1 MRSDTVVAYT
11 YQADIYCPGCIAQ
24 MFTEPD
30 TGDGVNAVQAQ
41 WMSTEDILER
51 VAERRGIDYS
61 DPYSY
66 DSDDFPK
73 VVLADQANDAD
84 FDHCGNMH
92 DDKFKDVC
100 DRHIA
105 HDERDCRRW
114 RNVEVR
120 GPDFMSHDITWT
132 DLDGHG
138 FTLTM
143 SQVFSDVPSERASAP
158 DRIRWS
164 YTFHDDGWGNAS
176 FHRTDPARR
185 AIFSG
190 EDFESHA
197 SADEPAVVASLLGF
211 LSLND
216 GDTDD
221 DYFDHYTDRQLAWR
235 DERAET
241 LSIVQMDQFEGE

>member
-1 MRSDTVVAYT
+1 MRSTDIVAYT
-11 YQADIYCPGCIAQ
+11 YQADIYCPGCIAW

-66 DSDDFPK
+66 DTDYFPK

-100 DRHIA
+100 DGHIA
-105 HDERDCRRW
+105 HDEKDCRRW

-120 GPDFMSHDITWT
+120 GPDFEGRDITWT
-132 DLDGHG
+132 DLDGYG

-158 DRIRWS
+158 NRIRWS
-164 YTFHDDGWGNAS
+164 YTFHDEQWSRAADSDGIVVFQGA
-176 FHRTDPARR
+176 
-185 AIFSG
+185 
-190 EDFESHA
+190 DFESTVY
-197 SADEPAVVASLLGF
+197 ADEPAVVADLLGF

-221 DYFDHYTDRQLAWR
+221 DTDDDYFDHYTERQLAWR

-241 LSIVQMDQFEGE
+241 LSLTAFDQFEGE